1 MILGHLFTR
10 GESCNEDIHRCL
22 GNTEN
27 SVPDHWNEA
36 NMAISESNEFFGFRV
51 HTEVMFTQVCNT
63 ICLKNNVYTLI
74 LKYLKN
80 I

>member
-1 MILGHLFTR
+1 MQRRHTQGLR
-10 GESCNEDIHRCL
+10 NAA
-22 GNTEN
+22 N
-27 SVPDHWNEA
+27 SAPDHWNKA
-36 NMAISESNEFFGFRV
+36 NMAISESRESFGFRAHV
-51 HTEVMFTQVCNT
+51 EVMFTQVCNT

>member
-1 MILGHLFTR
+1 
-10 GESCNEDIHRCL
+10 
-22 GNTEN
+22 
-27 SVPDHWNEA
+27 
-36 NMAISESNEFFGFRV
+36 MAVSESSEFSGFRAHV
-51 HTEVMFTQVCNT
+51 EVMFTQVCDT